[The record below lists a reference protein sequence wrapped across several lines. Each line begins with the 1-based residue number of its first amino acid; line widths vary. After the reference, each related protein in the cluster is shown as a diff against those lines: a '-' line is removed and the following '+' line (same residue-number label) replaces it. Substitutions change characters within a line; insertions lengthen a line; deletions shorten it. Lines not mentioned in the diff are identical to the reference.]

1 MAEKEYVLGNRAKEL
16 YRYTKQVTQPV
27 PDDKVAAKDVAQ
39 VMRTIAQA
47 NTVEEMRMTLLTTA
61 ERLDSKRDR
70 YRFPKSESFGMIAD
84 LRNTAR
90 TAMRHILAAN
100 EVNFRER
107 PEERLKEIKAAIDDC
122 NLLLQLIDLS
132 HDLQYIDTKR
142 MGTWTKKVTD
152 VKYMSLAWLR
162 KDGARA
168 ASLLKD
174 RDQQHMES
182 LVRLVREIIAKEGAA
197 RNSDTPPQ

>member
-47 NTVEEMRMTLLTTA
+47 HTIAEMRMTLLTTA
-61 ERLDSKRDR
+61 ERLDGKRDR
-70 YRFPKSESFGMIAD
+70 RRFPKSESFGMIAD
-84 LRNTAR
+84 LRNAAR
-90 TAMRHILAAN
+90 TAMRHVLAAN
-100 EVNFRER
+100 EVNFRDH
-107 PEERLKEIKAAIDDC
+107 PEERLREIKAAIDDC

-174 RDQQHMES
+174 RDQQHMEA

-197 RNSDTPPQ
+197 RNLDTPPQ

>member
-70 YRFPKSESFGMIAD
+70 CRFPKSESFGMIAD

-182 LVRLVREIIAKEGAA
+182 LVQLVREIIAKEGAA

>member
-70 YRFPKSESFGMIAD
+70 CRFPKSESFGMIAD

-168 ASLLKD
+168 ASFLKD

-182 LVRLVREIIAKEGAA
+182 LVQLVREIIAKEGAA

>member
-70 YRFPKSESFGMIAD
+70 CRFPKSESFGMIAD

-168 ASLLKD
+168 ASRLKD

>member
-27 PDDKVAAKDVAQ
+27 PDDKAAAKDVAQ

-47 NTVEEMRMTLLTTA
+47 NTVEEMRMMLLTTA

-70 YRFPKSESFGMIAD
+70 CRFPKSESFGMIAD

-182 LVRLVREIIAKEGAA
+182 LVQLVREIIAKEGAA

>member
-47 NTVEEMRMTLLTTA
+47 HAITEMRMTLLTTA

-70 YRFPKSESFGMIAD
+70 CRFPKSESFGMIAD

-100 EVNFRER
+100 EVNFRDH

-122 NLLLQLIDLS
+122 NPLLQLIDLS

-174 RDQQHMES
+174 RDQQHMEA

-197 RNSDTPPQ
+197 RNLDTPPQ